1 MSNAQYIFLSLIF
14 CCRNQFIFTAIK
26 LLDKKINFI
35 IFKGVVF
42 VMGLGQKF
50 GGKNRGKHGKAK
62 KERQPR
68 NASYKDIEM
77 KNEHLETYYK
87 GIGVMRTDEHDD
99 FFAAMR

>member
-1 MSNAQYIFLSLIF
+1 MSNAQYIFLSLVAEISSF
-14 CCRNQFIFTAIK
+14 
-26 LLDKKINFI
+26 LLQLLKTIINFI
-35 IFKGVVF
+35 FFEGTF

-68 NASYKDIEM
+68 HASYKEIEM
-77 KNEHLETYYK
+77 KNEHLEAYYK

>member
-1 MSNAQYIFLSLIF
+1 
-14 CCRNQFIFTAIK
+14 
-26 LLDKKINFI
+26 
-35 IFKGVVF
+35 
-42 VMGLGQKF
+42 MGLGQKF

-68 NASYKDIEM
+68 HASYKEIEM
-77 KNEHLETYYK
+77 KNEHLEAYYK